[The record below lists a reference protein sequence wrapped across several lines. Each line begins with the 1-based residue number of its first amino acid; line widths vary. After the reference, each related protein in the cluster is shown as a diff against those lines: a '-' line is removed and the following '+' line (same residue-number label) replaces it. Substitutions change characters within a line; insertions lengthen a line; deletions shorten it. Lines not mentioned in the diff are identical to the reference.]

1 MTYRTRDLGYYIIG
15 REEEESKVQRIRD
28 ERETRDIRSREALRK
43 SSMKKEK
50 KWNCRENWIAGLRD
64 LAGSYREKEV
74 QTLPGPK

>member
-15 REEEESKVQRIRD
+15 RKEEESKVQRIRD

-50 KWNCRENWIAGLRD
+50 KCNCRENWIAGLRD

-74 QTLPGPK
+74 QTMPGPK

>member
-43 SSMKKEK
+43 SSMKKA
-50 KWNCRENWIAGLRD
+50 ISTTAS
-64 LAGSYREKEV
+64 AIPIV
-74 QTLPGPK
+74 